1 MPGPADRTRPG
12 SPRARARRGLRGQ
25 MAAYRQELEC
35 GSPYKDRREWLDW
48 QIRKA
53 EKLSSAAGWAYLCP
67 GDLPSGQASVRGG
80 DATGKCN
87 PAPPER
93 SARRPGRGS
102 GHAAPDGVWRR
113 QDPTRAMDG
122 LYADL
127 REFVHVHGTCG
138 EMRATSCRASV
149 GVHLGVFCSCGGRF
163 DGWLSGMAATALH
176 LYTAIPPD
184 KKPEGAPSRG
194 RLIPRGRWPGASCE
208 KPSLALRL
216 EQRRAW

>member
-87 PAPPER
+87 PAPPGR
-93 SARRPGRGS
+93 SAPRPGRGS

-184 KKPEGAPSRG
+184 
-194 RLIPRGRWPGASCE
+194 
-208 KPSLALRL
+208 
-216 EQRRAW
+216 